1 MEKYIEVTGIATH
14 STLLLPCVPMET
26 VTVDAIG
33 PDFTFLKLVTLGGIS
48 THKVYTVTFGSG
60 TTVEADYLKAVNAL
74 LDDLYDTANSSTYT
88 TPFLTRAADY
98 YGLTISDI
106 TLGAS

>member
-26 VTVDAIG
+26 VTVDSVADYTSVSLTI
-33 PDFTFLKLVTLGGIS
+33 LGGIS
-48 THKVYTVTFGSG
+48 THKTYVVSFGTG
-60 TTVEADYLKAVNAL
+60 TSVQADYTKAVNAL

-98 YGLTISDI
+98 YGLTISNI
-106 TLGAS
+106 ALTS